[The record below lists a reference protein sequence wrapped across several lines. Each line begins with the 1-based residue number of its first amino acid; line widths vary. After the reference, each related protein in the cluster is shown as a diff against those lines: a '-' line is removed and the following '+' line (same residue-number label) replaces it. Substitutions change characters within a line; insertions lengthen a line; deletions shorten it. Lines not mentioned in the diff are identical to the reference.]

1 MRILIL
7 LIFFLLVYDCK
18 PQNEILLPKAKNGI
32 LDLRNWDFNEEAN
45 GIIPLDG
52 EWEFHWMQL
61 LDSKDFINNPIS
73 KPIYA
78 RIPGVWNQYN
88 RTSQENTQA
97 LENNV
102 FSNLEGKYGLASGI
116 GYATY
121 RLKILLPPN
130 SKDEIFSLRSEE
142 QRTAFKI
149 FVDSKLLK
157 SVGKVG
163 KTELESIPKLMPAT
177 VLFISKGNEI
187 ELIMQVS
194 NFHHRKGGILNRV
207 YLGRVEEIQSFTN
220 SKRAI
225 DFSVAGILLI
235 ISLYHFIY
243 WFVRKKDTLLLI
255 FTLFSALIL
264 LRSLFIGEHL
274 LEEFF
279 SNLRY
284 ETAQF
289 MKLIIIY
296 WTPALGI
303 HFFNLLFPNSFSRR
317 SNQVS
322 YFIAILF
329 TGFAI
334 LAPIRILT
342 FTGIIYVFLIPIFI
356 TYVFS
361 IIWYSLLK
369 WERYTIVSL
378 LGVSVFLIFSI
389 KDILIENELKA
400 FVYYSPIG
408 IISIVFSQ
416 AISLSMRF
424 SNAFSEKEELL
435 QTLDQKVITRTSEL
449 EFERQK
455 AIKRMKE
462 FEKYNEA
469 LARLTE
475 SKSIASGNLR
485 KALEEITEIAADVLD
500 VGRVCIWKFDRN
512 IGIILSMDLFEKINN
527 KHTEGLL
534 FYEKDYPSYFKHL
547 QENRILVIDD
557 VYTSSMTI
565 DIFKAYFETADIHAI
580 LNVSIW
586 YAGNL
591 RGFISFENRITK
603 RNWTAEETNFATSIA
618 SLVSNAFESSEK
630 HLAQIKEVWARAE
643 IEILNEITVNLVES
657 PSLDNALMFIF
668 DHMMKMYGLELLVL
682 YFIEDNTNKA
692 IPYKARG
699 KNVPEEIFNFVKST
713 KWDIAEDK
721 SFLKKVI
728 KRNKISTLS
737 KVKLKKIELDIESSF
752 VSRFG
757 VKSVFAMPIIVRSQ
771 IVGIFVSYN
780 FKKRLSFTKNQIE
793 SIARFGNQI
802 AGIIQKGKIL
812 EETKIQKQEIEKLA
826 ESRKRLSMIGEM
838 SSGIVHDIKNP
849 MSTIKGFASMVM
861 DSDLSVEKRNEYLD
875 LIKREID
882 RLNDM
887 TFEILDFSKGKVQF
901 NFSVC
906 EAEEFLDEV
915 YHFLKI
921 DFEYAGI
928 LFYIESSYKGKMS
941 IDKDRIRRVI
951 VNLANN
957 AREAMSESRLDYTF
971 NIRLSKEK
979 DRFVFSLSDNGPG
992 LSESIE
998 GKIFEAFATE
1008 GKARGTGLG
1017 LFMSKWIIEQHGG
1030 NLTYTSDKNKGTDF
1044 FISLPE
1050 VIQGIN

>member
-1 MRILIL
+1 
-7 LIFFLLVYDCK
+7 
-18 PQNEILLPKAKNGI
+18 
-32 LDLRNWDFNEEAN
+32 
-45 GIIPLDG
+45 
-52 EWEFHWMQL
+52 
-61 LDSKDFINNPIS
+61 
-73 KPIYA
+73 
-78 RIPGVWNQYN
+78 
-88 RTSQENTQA
+88 
-97 LENNV
+97 
-102 FSNLEGKYGLASGI
+102 
-116 GYATY
+116 
-121 RLKILLPPN
+121 
-130 SKDEIFSLRSEE
+130 
-142 QRTAFKI
+142 
-149 FVDSKLLK
+149 
-157 SVGKVG
+157 
-163 KTELESIPKLMPAT
+163 
-177 VLFISKGNEI
+177 
-187 ELIMQVS
+187 
-194 NFHHRKGGILNRV
+194 
-207 YLGRVEEIQSFTN
+207 
-220 SKRAI
+220 
-225 DFSVAGILLI
+225 
-235 ISLYHFIY
+235 
-243 WFVRKKDTLLLI
+243 
-255 FTLFSALIL
+255 
-264 LRSLFIGEHL
+264 
-274 LEEFF
+274 
-279 SNLRY
+279 
-284 ETAQF
+284 

-603 RNWTAEETNFATSIA
+603 RNWTAEETNFAMSIA

-699 KNVPEEIFNFVKST
+699 KNVPEEIFNFVK
-713 KWDIAEDK
+713 
-721 SFLKKVI
+721 
-728 KRNKISTLS
+728 
-737 KVKLKKIELDIESSF
+737 
-752 VSRFG
+752 
-757 VKSVFAMPIIVRSQ
+757 
-771 IVGIFVSYN
+771 
-780 FKKRLSFTKNQIE
+780 
-793 SIARFGNQI
+793 
-802 AGIIQKGKIL
+802 
-812 EETKIQKQEIEKLA
+812 
-826 ESRKRLSMIGEM
+826 
-838 SSGIVHDIKNP
+838 
-849 MSTIKGFASMVM
+849 
-861 DSDLSVEKRNEYLD
+861 
-875 LIKREID
+875 
-882 RLNDM
+882 
-887 TFEILDFSKGKVQF
+887 
-901 NFSVC
+901 
-906 EAEEFLDEV
+906 
-915 YHFLKI
+915 
-921 DFEYAGI
+921 
-928 LFYIESSYKGKMS
+928 
-941 IDKDRIRRVI
+941 
-951 VNLANN
+951 
-957 AREAMSESRLDYTF
+957 
-971 NIRLSKEK
+971 
-979 DRFVFSLSDNGPG
+979 
-992 LSESIE
+992 
-998 GKIFEAFATE
+998 
-1008 GKARGTGLG
+1008 
-1017 LFMSKWIIEQHGG
+1017 
-1030 NLTYTSDKNKGTDF
+1030 
-1044 FISLPE
+1044 
-1050 VIQGIN
+1050 